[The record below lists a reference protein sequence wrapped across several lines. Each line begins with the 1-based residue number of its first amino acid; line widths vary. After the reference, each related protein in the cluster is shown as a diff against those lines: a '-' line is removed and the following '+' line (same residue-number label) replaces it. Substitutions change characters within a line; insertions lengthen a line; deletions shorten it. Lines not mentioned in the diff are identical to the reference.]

1 MNGQIQKSLFAGL
14 DCLPGQL
21 DLFPTDGKER
31 SELPKAAAGPREK
44 GTKRGGLSDSGPL
57 GPADAASTPLAYGYL
72 RCTSSKNR
80 KVGLGMETQRK
91 LIASYFE
98 LLKVDYAGVEWG
110 GWIEEKA
117 VSAFKR
123 PLFCR
128 PEGSKLCRLLKPG
141 DHIIFACLDRAFR
154 QIKDLILG
162 REWFE
167 GQKVFFH
174 FVQERIDTS
183 TETGW
188 LMLHI
193 YGLLAEFEARRDSA
207 RNKAM
212 HERRRER
219 GLHPC
224 GVAPLGFRWTG
235 VRGSKNLEVDPKH
248 RATIAEIV
256 RLREQEKLGWTE
268 ISDRLEEQCAAVEGR
283 KPRPMSQR
291 QWDLYNARRCYA
303 RYQGLLL
310 RRKIHEEWRRR
321 RQGSANEPL
330 ANGPA

>member
-1 MNGQIQKSLFAGL
+1 MNDDRTAIQQPAH
-14 DCLPGQL
+14 
-21 DLFPTDGKER
+21 
-31 SELPKAAAGPREK
+31 AARRRIA
-44 GTKRGGLSDSGPL
+44 L
-57 GPADAASTPLAYGYL
+57 GYV
-72 RCTSSKNR
+72 RCSSYRNQHT
-80 KVGLGMETQRK
+80 GLGEETQRR
-91 LIASYFE
+91 LIASYFA
-98 LLKVDYAGVEWG
+98 LLKQDRPDLQWG
-110 GWIEEKA
+110 GSVEEKA

-123 PLFCR
+123 PLFRR

-224 GVAPLGFRWTG
+224 GVAPLGFRWAG
-235 VRGSKNLEVDPKH
+235 VRGSKDLEVDPKH

-256 RLREQEKLGWTE
+256 RLKEEGKLGWTG
-268 ISDRLEEQCAAVEGR
+268 ISDRLEAQLAAIEGR
-283 KPRPMSQR
+283 KPRPMSER
-291 QWDLYNARRCYA
+291 QWDLSNARRCYA
-303 RYQGLLL
+303 RYQELL
-310 RRKIHEEWRRR
+310 RRHKINDQWRRS
-321 RQGSANEPL
+321 RQGSANDPL